1 MKWYQAHF
9 RIMMRMFELGL
20 FDEVNACY
28 RKYCLEG
35 TTSAYDQL
43 MSLVISDDVK
53 RYCKSFAYKKLGNN
67 KHSVSTIMTN
77 YYKASAGFAMVKA
90 IQIFADSNFKEIYIV
105 RDVPQKYYQV
115 LFEPNGELK
124 DDVLMKAVNTQTY
137 TCAPGVIA
145 SSAITCDI
153 NEYNNSN
160 LEKLSSLYPNA
171 PFGFEFSLNNE
182 RKMISVRDV
191 EALRKAESKQ
201 KSTRYL
207 ANQAAPAKEVNYFHI
222 DSKLD
227 AGYGI
232 LRVFDLLGMHLLLV
246 AQRRQYLFSLYGKDD
261 LRSNYK
267 ALEQVNSHDIV
278 RLHNNAVKAC
288 GVLEEAQNELFSQKV
303 ADYDFIAL
311 AKAYVGRNNAL
322 YKYICYFCGL
332 FADLEPNT
340 SCTNE
345 AYSWAVS
352 YYYYNLKEPFKQFS
366 QLQTKLLNHVND
378 LLDSRVNQFKGRT
391 ELFSF
396 DQEIMNNLI
405 DLLQS
410 SMYNVCALYAPY
422 FKNEQLSHPRVV
434 NFQDIVNSCLSYSKG
449 INKALPVLPYPIKF
463 DSPYN
468 DDDDDGVPS
477 RLKANEKDL
486 NHIHEIQAFAVIN
499 DPKPIVFSRKLNV
512 YLDMFCFMSIMVE
525 LYNDLYFKTI
535 FVSAKE
541 YTTGINSS
549 FDLAHLGIDW
559 EKAVYP
565 TYEKLLKSE
574 DFSKLIEAHKACFDK
589 LVLIMD
595 LQGDSNLLYEDG
607 YMANLLRKT
616 NNYDQE
622 LADSLATG
630 HASSNR
636 PSLSKAEQILLNK
649 TCIGYLQECYKLCQ
663 ISKDLAN
670 KHSEFD
676 NFLNEQTGNF
686 IDTKTQ
692 LLSNIYKLYLMPIR
706 ALTQCVL
713 LSLDNVPKEL
723 RESIGLSSDNELT
736 NKISNLRS
744 LFNSSPDETIQD
756 FYKCVY
762 ETLLVLLAKDV
773 NSHLKVVIPYSNL
786 DNKQDFAQSLPSLTL
801 LTDEACEFKNTDY
814 IVMVAAKRFLQGN
827 AYDPAIQKQICKN
840 TLFVNSAL
848 GLVLAPL
855 SISVQLMMIGLIKD
869 FVYQVLALTKQKQV
883 DEYKEYLNTVYN
895 IVHNLAKFW
904 STNLAKLKNLNS
916 LLEQNNLMLSE
927 HFEYKAYISEII
939 DMLSMTQNLFSQYM
953 KNNRGLRSFNKA
965 FNTAKW
971 ISLYQDLL
979 ENAPKALQYIDVRF
993 FKNLCSKDGTIVP
1006 YFDEQE
1012 YISLNDKYLENVMD
1026 VAGARLTQPQLT
1038 VVKLFFGDEVASL
1051 VEREDDQ
1058 YFDDDYFS
1066 FSSFYRGVS
1075 REKGL
1080 TKTNM
1085 RLIDLVMEKMHLL
1098 DDVQLHQLLN
1108 LESQKIAAQIFDS
1121 STATSNGKLKAQ
1133 VSSQSRDAT
1142 TKSKAPKANALESS
1156 KAQSDAGAEADAN
1169 ARIEAGTKAK
1179 AKSATRATAAKS
1191 RAKILAAIAST
1202 EVKADKAIE
1211 DNEDTLTKPKKNAA
1225 RAKKA
1230 ATKISASAKS
1240 NLEVEVETNADGAA
1254 KTKTK
1259 AKAKTTTKATATKSR
1274 SKKVAATAS
1283 TEFEFDDWL
1292 N

>member
-1 MKWYQAHF
+1 M
-9 RIMMRMFELGL
+9 
-20 FDEVNACY
+20 
-28 RKYCLEG
+28 
-35 TTSAYDQL
+35 
-43 MSLVISDDVK
+43 
-53 RYCKSFAYKKLGNN
+53 
-67 KHSVSTIMTN
+67 
-77 YYKASAGFAMVKA
+77 
-90 IQIFADSNFKEIYIV
+90 
-105 RDVPQKYYQV
+105 
-115 LFEPNGELK
+115 
-124 DDVLMKAVNTQTY
+124 
-137 TCAPGVIA
+137 
-145 SSAITCDI
+145 
-153 NEYNNSN
+153 
-160 LEKLSSLYPNA
+160 
-171 PFGFEFSLNNE
+171 
-182 RKMISVRDV
+182 
-191 EALRKAESKQ
+191 
-201 KSTRYL
+201 
-207 ANQAAPAKEVNYFHI
+207 
-222 DSKLD
+222 
-227 AGYGI
+227 
-232 LRVFDLLGMHLLLV
+232 
-246 AQRRQYLFSLYGKDD
+246 
-261 LRSNYK
+261 
-267 ALEQVNSHDIV
+267 
-278 RLHNNAVKAC
+278 
-288 GVLEEAQNELFSQKV
+288 
-303 ADYDFIAL
+303 
-311 AKAYVGRNNAL
+311 
-322 YKYICYFCGL
+322 
-332 FADLEPNT
+332 
-340 SCTNE
+340 
-345 AYSWAVS
+345 
-352 YYYYNLKEPFKQFS
+352 
-366 QLQTKLLNHVND
+366 
-378 LLDSRVNQFKGRT
+378 
-391 ELFSF
+391 
-396 DQEIMNNLI
+396 
-405 DLLQS
+405 
-410 SMYNVCALYAPY
+410 
-422 FKNEQLSHPRVV
+422 
-434 NFQDIVNSCLSYSKG
+434 
-449 INKALPVLPYPIKF
+449 PYPIKF

-468 DDDDDGVPS
+468 DDDDDGGVPS

-525 LYNDLYFKTI
+525 LYNNLYFKTI

-549 FDLAHLGIDW
+549 FDLAHLGVDW

-649 TCIGYLQECYKLCQ
+649 TCISYLQECYKLCQ

-773 NSHLKVVIPYSNL
+773 NSHLKVVIPYSYL
-786 DNKQDFAQSLPSLTL
+786 DTKQDFAQSLPSLTL
-801 LTDEACEFKNTDY
+801 LTDESCLCKNTDY
-814 IVMVAAKRFLQGN
+814 IVMIALSASCKATPMTQLFKSKSVKTRFLL
-827 AYDPAIQKQICKN
+827 I
-840 TLFVNSAL
+840 
-848 GLVLAPL
+848 VLWGWYL
-855 SISVQLMMIGLIKD
+855 LLYQLRTIIMIGLIKD

-916 LLEQNNLMLSE
+916 LFEQNNLMLSE

-993 FKNLCSKDGTIVP
+993 FKNLCSKDGTILP
-1006 YFDEQE
+1006 YFDEQD
-1012 YISLNDKYLENVMD
+1012 YISLNDSYIENVMD
-1026 VAGARLTQPQLT
+1026 VAGERLTQPQLT

-1051 VEREDDQ
+1051 VEREDEQ

-1066 FSSFYRGVS
+1066 FSSFYRGVP

-1108 LESQKIAAQIFDS
+1108 LESQKIATQIVDS
-1121 STATSNGKLKAQ
+1121 STSTSKGKAKAKATTAKSKAT
-1133 VSSQSRDAT
+1133 T
-1142 TKSKAPKANALESS
+1142 TKSKAASAAKS
-1156 KAQSDAGAEADAN
+1156 KAQ
-1169 ARIEAGTKAK
+1169 
-1179 AKSATRATAAKS
+1179 
-1191 RAKILAAIAST
+1191 
-1202 EVKADKAIE
+1202 
-1211 DNEDTLTKPKKNAA
+1211 
-1225 RAKKA
+1225 KA
-1230 ATKISASAKS
+1230 ATKK
-1240 NLEVEVETNADGAA
+1240 N
-1254 KTKTK
+1254 
-1259 AKAKTTTKATATKSR
+1259 SR
-1274 SKKVAATAS
+1274 CRC
-1283 TEFEFDDWL
+1283 
-1292 N
+1292 NY